1 MQLFELLG
9 LFERCSCL
17 QINESK
23 SELLWLGLW
32 RHGKDKI
39 LNLQISE
46 GPVYE
51 RGVDFAYERAT
62 VLQRHFWDKLIS
74 LKKGKH
80 MVSKGHF
87 CLRQNKSSE
96 IPRALQTGIYLQCN
110 GNSKTFC

>member
-17 QINESK
+17 KINESK

-51 RGVDFAYERAT
+51 RGVHFAYERDT
-62 VLQRHFWDKLIS
+62 VLQRNFWDKLIS
-74 LKKGKH
+74 LKKTVKH
-80 MVSKGHF
+80 MV
-87 CLRQNKSSE
+87 
-96 IPRALQTGIYLQCN
+96 
-110 GNSKTFC
+110 

>member
-9 LFERCSCL
+9 PFERCSCL
-17 QINESK
+17 QINESI

-51 RGVDFAYERAT
+51 RSVDFAYERAT
-62 VLQRHFWDKLIS
+62 VL
-74 LKKGKH
+74 
-80 MVSKGHF
+80 
-87 CLRQNKSSE
+87 
-96 IPRALQTGIYLQCN
+96 
-110 GNSKTFC
+110 